1 MYKDGIRYG
10 VVWLEG
16 FEVLVAGCVVAGM
29 AILVVSALLGLG
41 VMQ

>member
-10 VVWLEG
+10 VVWLEV
-16 FEVLVAGCVVAGM
+16 FEALVAGCVVAGM
-29 AILVVSALLGLG
+29 AILIASALLGMG